1 MSQIRIGTLL
11 AAIPA
16 LASVLVSACATS
28 SARAPGPPRHLVD
41 LESAALNSSDPAAQL
56 VLAAAYLQSD
66 RAQTAASLLEKMVAA
81 PGHPAEAAYFL
92 GVAYEG
98 LERSGDAR
106 HQYSAYLQQGTAAR
120 LRRAARGRLEALA
133 RSDLERALRSAVA
146 QEASLGTTAPDSR
159 VVGVFPFLNS
169 LGGSLAPLGRALA
182 ELLTTDLS
190 QTDRL
195 RVVERAQVQRLLDE
209 IRLAQSGSV
218 DPATAVRAGR
228 LLGAGRIVQGSVDGS
243 EAELRLQ
250 AAVVSVP
257 TSELQMKAS
266 ASQQGAAVQLMMMQN
281 NLALELYG
289 ALGIELTVAERE
301 RVMRQPTQNVQA
313 LLAFGFGLEAED
325 AGRFREAVRHY
336 RRAAELDQSF
346 TEAGAALERAEAAE
360 DNTNSLAQLLL
371 EGVRELESDLLLA
384 LIARSRFL
392 GVGTIVP
399 SPEGRDPMPE
409 MLGTEGFDRRS
420 LLNFLIRRPQ

>member
-1 MSQIRIGTLL
+1 
-11 AAIPA
+11 
-16 LASVLVSACATS
+16 
-28 SARAPGPPRHLVD
+28 
-41 LESAALNSSDPAAQL
+41 
-56 VLAAAYLQSD
+56 
-66 RAQTAASLLEKMVAA
+66 
-81 PGHPAEAAYFL
+81 
-92 GVAYEG
+92 
-98 LERSGDAR
+98 
-106 HQYSAYLQQGTAAR
+106 
-120 LRRAARGRLEALA
+120 
-133 RSDLERALRSAVA
+133 
-146 QEASLGTTAPDSR
+146 
-159 VVGVFPFLNS
+159 
-169 LGGSLAPLGRALA
+169 
-182 ELLTTDLS
+182 
-190 QTDRL
+190 
-195 RVVERAQVQRLLDE
+195 
-209 IRLAQSGSV
+209 
-218 DPATAVRAGR
+218 
-228 LLGAGRIVQGSVDGS
+228 
-243 EAELRLQ
+243 
-250 AAVVSVP
+250 
-257 TSELQMKAS
+257 MKAS

-371 EGVRELESDLLLA
+371 EGVRELESDLLVA

-399 SPEGRDPMPE
+399 SPEGRDPVPE